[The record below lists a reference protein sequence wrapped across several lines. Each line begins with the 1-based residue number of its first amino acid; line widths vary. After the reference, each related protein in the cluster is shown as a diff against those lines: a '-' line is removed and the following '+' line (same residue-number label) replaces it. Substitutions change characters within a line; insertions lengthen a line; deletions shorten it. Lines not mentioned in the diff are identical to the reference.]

1 VSGESWEPA
10 LKSHILTLAVLLR
23 VLEYYEGIMILTTNR
38 ITSLDIAVQSRIHL
52 AIQYQ
57 DLSKDQKCN
66 IFESFLKQLEPD
78 DISDYEDIMEYVR
91 EYGCE
96 EDLNGRQSMFSW
108 SSSPFPLSSRP
119 QQSRAYALYFAN
131 IAFRGKTCFGSRKPP
146 LHSLF
151 LSF

>member
-1 VSGESWEPA
+1 LVSGELWKTVI
-10 LKSHILTLAVLLR
+10 KSHILTLAVLLR

-57 DLSKDQKCN
+57 DLTRDQKCN

-78 DISDYEDIMEYVR
+78 DISDSEDIMQYVR

-96 EDLNGRQSMFSW
+96 EDLNGRQSML
-108 SSSPFPLSSRP
+108 PLSGTPLFSFI
-119 QQSRAYALYFAN
+119 Q
-131 IAFRGKTCFGSRKPP
+131 IATVDLVVILSLLLKYRLPRK
-146 LHSLF
+146 
-151 LSF
+151 